1 MENKTISDVVFVL
14 DKSTSVDVREEA
26 AAMLEE
32 LLKRAGENKI
42 QVGVIIFNRSTDCCL
57 ELTELNNDNYETI
70 KNALLAE
77 MSSGTNIEAGI
88 RKGLEMLAADKEV
101 ADSAKHLVLVT
112 DGVTYMWG
120 APPSTIYNEVNPDN
134 ISRIWA
140 SPSVCEF
147 YPLGT
152 DSESIALFSKCS
164 TMAVQIRGE
173 ALLPLLMKRPV
184 PMMTLTKKAILILR
198 WKKTAILAAMPLF
211 T

>member
-77 MSSGTNIEAGI
+77 MSSGTNIEA
-88 RKGLEMLAADKEV
+88 E
-101 ADSAKHLVLVT
+101 
-112 DGVTYMWG
+112 
-120 APPSTIYNEVNPDN
+120 
-134 ISRIWA
+134 
-140 SPSVCEF
+140 SVR
-147 YPLGT
+147 
-152 DSESIALFSKCS
+152 A
-164 TMAVQIRGE
+164 
-173 ALLPLLMKRPV
+173 
-184 PMMTLTKKAILILR
+184 
-198 WKKTAILAAMPLF
+198 
-211 T
+211 

>member
-1 MENKTISDVVFVL
+1 MKYLRKKALSFALSAVMILLLLPTAFAEESSGIFIDKTATALKEDFTDVTLQIGADSTIVENKTISDVVFVL

-120 APPSTIYNEVNPDN
+120 APPSTIYN
-134 ISRIWA
+134 
-140 SPSVCEF
+140 
-147 YPLGT
+147 
-152 DSESIALFSKCS
+152 
-164 TMAVQIRGE
+164 
-173 ALLPLLMKRPV
+173 
-184 PMMTLTKKAILILR
+184 
-198 WKKTAILAAMPLF
+198 
-211 T
+211 

>member
-1 MENKTISDVVFVL
+1 
-14 DKSTSVDVREEA
+14 
-26 AAMLEE
+26 
-32 LLKRAGENKI
+32 
-42 QVGVIIFNRSTDCCL
+42 
-57 ELTELNNDNYETI
+57 
-70 KNALLAE
+70 

-147 YPLGT
+147 YPIGT
-152 DSESIALFSKCS
+152 DSKYIASFQNAAQWLSD
-164 TMAVQIRGE
+164 QGE
-173 ALLPLLMKRPV
+173 ALSAVIDEKTCSYDDFDEESDPYLTLEKRPLYLLRCRSLHDRIGLGRSGKAAITAMLML
-184 PMMTLTKKAILILR
+184 PGNTKTLIHGHPHLSAALIQSAVFPVRFLRMFPVCSTK
-198 WKKTAILAAMPLF
+198 
-211 T
+211 